1 MTVGDSTGIQIGSA
15 VRPFSND
22 AHLWGEIWIGEDS
35 INRFLAPHNPTLF
48 FVSVLEETLER
59 DNVAVGG
66 RAVDIDSLPAH
77 DDSLT
82 TLFVYTSP
90 PLSEIIR
97 PFLKRSQNQI
107 GEMLLRQLG
116 VVDSDTGSVVAGR
129 RVVERTL
136 TSWGIPESY
145 YVYVDGSGLSRYNYL
160 SPEAIVRILRVM
172 ARRPEFEAYYDALPV
187 AGVDGTLERR
197 MRGSSA
203 EENARAKTG
212 FISNARS
219 LSGYVTTKN
228 GELLA
233 FSIIANNFDAPVQ
246 AVEYL
251 QDLAVERLANF
262 AGGNEP

>member
-1 MTVGDSTGIQIGSA
+1 
-15 VRPFSND
+15 
-22 AHLWGEIWIGEDS
+22 
-35 INRFLAPHNPTLF
+35 
-48 FVSVLEETLER
+48 
-59 DNVAVGG
+59 
-66 RAVDIDSLPAH
+66 
-77 DDSLT
+77 
-82 TLFVYTSP
+82 
-90 PLSEIIR
+90 
-97 PFLKRSQNQI
+97 
-107 GEMLLRQLG
+107 
-116 VVDSDTGSVVAGR
+116 
-129 RVVERTL
+129 
-136 TSWGIPESY
+136 
-145 YVYVDGSGLSRYNYL
+145 
-160 SPEAIVRILRVM
+160 
-172 ARRPEFEAYYDALPV
+172 
-187 AGVDGTLERR
+187 